1 MNIEGVWGGVGGGV
15 DKIEMLSD
23 VWGWGG
29 GVRECFRCPI
39 LIFILKKIG
48 FVP

>member
-1 MNIEGVWGGVGGGV
+1 MNIEGVWGGVWGGV

-29 GVRECFRCPI
+29 LGSVLDAQF
-39 LIFILKKIG
+39 LFLY
-48 FVP
+48 